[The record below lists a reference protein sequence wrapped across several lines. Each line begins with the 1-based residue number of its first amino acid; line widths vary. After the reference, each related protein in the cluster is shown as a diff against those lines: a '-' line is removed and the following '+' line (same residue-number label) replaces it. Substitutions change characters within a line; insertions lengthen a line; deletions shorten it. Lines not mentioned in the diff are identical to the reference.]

1 MTIRYQPKNVLKRMA
16 AKKNVKNLLNKDLS
30 VKKAALKSIATS
42 GIVGQEKLEEVA
54 LRVAKSYRERVDK
67 MRAEQGYTK
76 VEATQ
81 ELLKD
86 PKLLIQQVQNETVAE
101 ITKAVQKQYHGAWYT
116 WLPSTAKVPDLKHMK
131 KYGKKYRIGKGEK
144 PGDRHGCQCGMEIH
158 VKESRLVLKGG

>member
-67 MRAEQGYTK
+67 LRAEQGYTK
-76 VEATQ
+76 VEAWCT
-81 ELLKD
+81 LTCLKM
-86 PKLLIQQVQNETVAE
+86 LA
-101 ITKAVQKQYHGAWYT
+101 
-116 WLPSTAKVPDLKHMK
+116 
-131 KYGKKYRIGKGEK
+131 
-144 PGDRHGCQCGMEIH
+144 
-158 VKESRLVLKGG
+158 